1 MTRYIWYRII
11 FYTTRIL
18 FLLCYPPL
26 KFIGREHIPQG
37 AALVCGNHT
46 ALSDPVIA
54 CFAMTLKHDVQPMS
68 KIEIRSV
75 PIIGQVL
82 EWGGAVFVDRGQT
95 ETKSIK
101 QALTCLKEER
111 KLLIYPEGTRKAEGE
126 EGTDAKTG
134 AAFFATR
141 SKVPIIPVYIPRH
154 KSRFRWNN
162 VWIGE
167 VYTPEIAGK
176 KPTPQELE
184 DITGEIM
191 NRIDQLRQK
200 ENAIRAEKSGKAGS
214 S

>member
-18 FLLCYPPL
+18 FLLCFPPL
-26 KFIGREHIPQG
+26 KFIGRENIPKG

-75 PIIGQVL
+75 PIIGKVL
-82 EWGGAVFVDRGQT
+82 ELGGAVFVDRGNT
-95 ETKSIK
+95 DVKSIK
-101 QALTCLKEER
+101 KAMTCLKEER
-111 KLLIYPEGTRKAEGE
+111 KLLIYPEGTRKKEGE
-126 EGTDAKTG
+126 EGTDPKTG

-141 SKVPIIPVYIPRH
+141 AKVPVIPVYIPRS
-154 KSRFRWNN
+154 KSRFRWNL

-167 VYTPEIAGK
+167 PYLPEIAGK

-184 DITGEIM
+184 DITQEIM
-191 NRIDQLRQK
+191 HRIDLLRQK
-200 ENAIRAEKSGKAGS
+200 DEAKKQGS
-214 S
+214 SS